1 MQYTT
6 TTDKFLNGKI
16 KLMQYANGYKSGMD
30 AVLLASIVK
39 AKAGH
44 NILDLGSGVGAIAL
58 CLLSRLKN
66 INVHA
71 LEKNHLFFN
80 LLQQNSSLNAN
91 VIQSNCN
98 TFTLHNGNLLN
109 YNFNLQFNAIVCN
122 PPYFSASS
130 TQSQSAYAHIRDC
143 ANILQDATLLDFINF
158 MVKNLK
164 NNGQIYIIYPSH
176 SLHYLLN
183 LLNPKHWGCINI
195 YPIHSGNALN
205 SISKRFM
212 LVATKNSKSPSVLHS
227 GLTVYNGS
235 NSYSNHATDILYNG
249 NSFYNYIGY

>member
-6 TTDKFLNGKI
+6 TTDNFLNGKI
-16 KLMQYANGYKSGMD
+16 KLMQYSNGYKSGMD
-30 AVLLASIVK
+30 AVLLASMVK

-58 CLLSRLKN
+58 CILNRLKN

-71 LEKNHLFFN
+71 LEKNQLFFN
-80 LLQQNSSLNAN
+80 LLKQNSNLNAS
-91 VIQSNCN
+91 VIQNNSNS
-98 TFTLHNGNLLN
+98 FTLHHGNLLN

-130 TQSQSAYAHIRDC
+130 TQSQSAYANIRDF
-143 ANILQDATLLDFINF
+143 ANILQDATLADFINF

-164 NNGQIYIIYPSH
+164 NNGKIYMVYPSN
-176 SLHYLLN
+176 SLHYLLS
-183 LLNPKHWGCINI
+183 LLNVKHWGAINI
-195 YPIHSGNALN
+195 YPIHSSGAVN

-212 LVATKNSKSPSVLHS
+212 LVATKNSKGPSVLHS
-227 GLTVYNGS
+227 GITVYN
-235 NSYSNHATDILYNG
+235 NNNYSNHATDILYNG
-249 NSFYNYIGY
+249 NSFYNYMGN